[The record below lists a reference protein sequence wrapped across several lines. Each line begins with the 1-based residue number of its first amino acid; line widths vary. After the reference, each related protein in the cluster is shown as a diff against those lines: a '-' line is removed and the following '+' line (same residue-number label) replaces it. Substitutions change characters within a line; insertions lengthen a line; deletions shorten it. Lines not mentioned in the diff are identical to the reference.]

1 VGDSKGPWR
10 TVAGVV
16 GDVLHAGLD
25 APHTLQVYLP
35 QPQFTDSAVLLVAR
49 TPNDP
54 ASLAAAVRG
63 EIAVLDPQVPVS
75 SVATMEEVVSA
86 SVANQ
91 RFSVLLFVFFGA
103 IALLL
108 AAFGIYGVISYGVA
122 QRTHEIGIRIALGA
136 RRREVLRMIVGEAMQ
151 PALVGAVL
159 GLGAAFG
166 LTRLLAGL
174 LYSVKPTDPITF
186 AVVFVLLVAVV
197 LLACY
202 LPARRATR
210 VDPMVALR
218 YE

>member
-1 VGDSKGPWR
+1 
-10 TVAGVV
+10 
-16 GDVLHAGLD
+16 
-25 APHTLQVYLP
+25 
-35 QPQFTDSAVLLVAR
+35 
-49 TPNDP
+49 
-54 ASLAAAVRG
+54 VRS

-91 RFSVLLFVFFGA
+91 RFSVLLFVLFGA

-136 RRREVLRMIVGEAMQ
+136 RRREVLRLIVGEAMR
-151 PALVGAVL
+151 PALVGAVF

-174 LYSVKPTDPITF
+174 LYSVKPTDPTTF
-186 AVVFVLLVAVV
+186 AVVFVLLVAVA

-210 VDPMVALR
+210 VDPVVALR